1 MNKERILADVAEVI
15 RDVVDLPGLTVN
27 SQTTAESVE
36 EWDSFNHINIVVAI
50 EARFGIKFLAAE
62 IEQLKNVGDLTAL
75 IEEKL
80 SARKMG

>member
-62 IEQLKNVGDLTAL
+62 IEQLKNVGDLIAL